1 MRQAFF
7 IVFGGILC
15 TFLFLGMIGLLSS
28 YSSNKDKDEPKLAYQ
43 YGIEKEVPDSLKVA
57 QREWITKTVAACN
70 GQLTGGDIEDQEK
83 VIIVAENTSERL
95 FGIEVEGLYEYNA
108 DIEDFN
114 PKFNVN
120 LFIPK
125 RNLNPLQLKLF
136 NELKN
141 PKKLN

>member
-1 MRQAFF
+1 
-7 IVFGGILC
+7 
-15 TFLFLGMIGLLSS
+15 MIG
-28 YSSNKDKDEPKLAYQ
+28 
-43 YGIEKEVPDSLKVA
+43 
-57 QREWITKTVAACN
+57 
-70 GQLTGGDIEDQEK
+70 
-83 VIIVAENTSERL
+83 L